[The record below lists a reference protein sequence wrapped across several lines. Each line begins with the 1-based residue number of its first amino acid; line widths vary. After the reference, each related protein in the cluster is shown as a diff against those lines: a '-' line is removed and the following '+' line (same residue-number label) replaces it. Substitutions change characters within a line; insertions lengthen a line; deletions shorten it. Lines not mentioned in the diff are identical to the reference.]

1 MFNVRKTL
9 PSANV
14 SRMKS
19 IEYRSSALRLVD
31 IKPAVLSLP
40 TMIGLLRDGV
50 RAASINDSLPGLDA
64 LEDVDDLLFS
74 ESAGEFLSRCDRP
87 YREGEGGASC
97 PCGDVA
103 FTRNQNC
110 ATSPQGHRQ
119 IDSSTLPS
127 STDVFSRGRSPLFHS
142 AAVCDTRYLMGPPSD
157 LSLRAMGRGMQTNS
171 VRISLPVSRTYA

>member
-14 SRMKS
+14 SRMNS
-19 IEYRSSALRLVD
+19 LEYRSSALRLVD

-110 ATSPQGHRQ
+110 ATSPQEGHGQ
-119 IDSSTLPS
+119 IDSPTLPS
-127 STDVFSRGRSPLFHS
+127 RTWCSRRGRPPGAPRF
-142 AAVCDTRYLMGPPSD
+142 AA
-157 LSLRAMGRGMQTNS
+157 A
-171 VRISLPVSRTYA
+171 